1 MLSTDKYFVLGN
13 MVSYISLIF
22 DRNEKDKL
30 YIIKEFKGRLILI
43 F

>member
-1 MLSTDKYFVLGN
+1 MPSTDKYLVLGN
-13 MVSYISLIF
+13 MVSHISLIF

-30 YIIKEFKGRLILI
+30 YITKEFKGRLILI